1 MATANAWLQK
11 QRKSDL
17 ADMADHVG
25 LKNYE
30 KFKKSDL
37 EMVLEEHLRANQ
49 SSLAK
54 DPRVSPFYQGVDPA
68 SPVKHNPGVAES
80 KPKRRQTIKR
90 DEVDAAENS
99 LSTALATRTP
109 SRALAIARSVPLPPS
124 PAVLANQI
132 DARTTSM
139 RNSISE
145 YVSTSPLPGTMENI
159 RSSLSTVTSI
169 QLLTLFI
176 EAWGLRSQV
185 LPLRYLSTLPAVP
198 AIGLGEIAIKIPDL
212 FALLTMAFWGPVGLW
227 FATSIGL
234 PLLGSWFINLKGD
247 AGYDTVSFNVVKALA
262 AWIVYVRGGVGGEST
277 RVVERGVLG
286 GSGGM
291 LIGAFIGLLAGI
303 YDAVLKR

>member
-1 MATANAWLQK
+1 MIP
-11 QRKSDL
+11 SC
-17 ADMADHVG
+17 
-25 LKNYE
+25 
-30 KFKKSDL
+30 
-37 EMVLEEHLRANQ
+37 
-49 SSLAK
+49 
-54 DPRVSPFYQGVDPA
+54 
-68 SPVKHNPGVAES
+68 
-80 KPKRRQTIKR
+80 R
-90 DEVDAAENS
+90 DNS

-185 LPLRYLSTLPAVP
+185 LPLRYLTTLPAVP

-212 FALLTMAFWGPVGLW
+212 FALLTTAFWGPVGLW

-247 AGYDTVSFNVVKALA
+247 AGYDAVSYNVMKALA

-277 RVVERGVLG
+277 KIVERGVPG

-291 LIGAFIGLLAGI
+291 LIGASIGLLAGV